1 MKSGL
6 LALIGFALIIPAIPL
21 RAFAQGGI
29 SSPLL
34 GAAGGK
40 ITVYVRDEFGAPL
53 TIPSKINLREV
64 GMAGDP
70 PSFPQIAGEGW
81 VFTNLPTGQDYQVEV
96 EAEGYQTAHE
106 DASLPPF
113 ENASSIVLVYM
124 KPVGQNNEF
133 RKPTGQFVL
142 APRTEKEVERGLK
155 DLRSGKFDSAEKH
168 LAQALQTA
176 PANPFVNY
184 VMGMIYLTSKQ
195 LPQAKSY
202 LEKSV
207 SIDPRNPRSL
217 LALGTVRFQ
226 LGDYSGATQ
235 VLEQDVRLDAT
246 SWKADWMLADSYLGL
261 KNYAKGREY
270 AEQALKMGKE
280 NAAVVQ
286 LLLGEALAGL
296 GDREGAIATI
306 EDYLRTHPN
315 DPNIARIHGYVEA
328 LRNPPSTPARAVAI
342 PVASKTNSLVASVPS
357 PVAAQ
362 PKAPLSIS
370 APAPPVDLPPKENW
384 APPDVDSV
392 KPFVIS
398 GATCSLPKV
407 LQAAAKNVLEFVN
420 SLQQFSAIEEY
431 QSVEIKRNQQLEWPE
446 TRKFNYLVTIDQ
458 PGPHIIQVNEIRND
472 GLGAGDMR
480 GILAD
485 MGSPGLV
492 LAFHPIFRNDFDW
505 KCEGIG
511 EWKDKPA
518 WVIHFEQRTDRPTSL
533 LAAYET
539 PSHQY
544 ALPLKGRAWVSQQQ
558 AQVLHLDTDLV
569 RPMTEIGLTREHFAI
584 DYGPVSFKS
593 HHVQLWLP
601 KDVDVYYQYK
611 GHFLH
616 HFHHYTNFKLFW
628 VGSSEVI
635 GKPKEVDQHP

>member
-1 MKSGL
+1 M
-6 LALIGFALIIPAIPL
+6 IPAIPP
-21 RAFAQGGI
+21 RAFAQGSALI
-29 SSPLL
+29 

-53 TIPSKINLREV
+53 TTTPKIDLRERGMV
-64 GMAGDP
+64 GAP
-70 PSFPQIAGEGW
+70 PGFPQIAGEGW
-81 VFTNLPTGQDYQVEV
+81 VFTNLPTGEDYQVIV
-96 EAEGYQTAHE
+96 QAEGYQTAYE

-113 ENASSIVLVYM
+113 DNASSIVLVYM
-124 KPVGQNNEF
+124 KPVGQKNEF
-133 RKPTGQFVL
+133 RKPKGQFVL

-155 DLRSGKFDSAEKH
+155 DLRSSKFDSAEKH
-168 LAQALQTA
+168 LAKALQTA
-176 PANPFVNY
+176 PANPYVNY

-195 LPQAKSY
+195 VPQAKPY

-207 SIDPRNPRSL
+207 SIDPRDARSL

-226 LGDYSGATQ
+226 LGDYLGAIQ

-246 SWKADWMLADSYLGL
+246 SWKAYWILADSYLTQR
-261 KNYAKGREY
+261 NYAKGREY
-270 AEQALKMGKE
+270 AEQALKLGKE

-296 GDREGAIATI
+296 GEREEAIATI
-306 EDYLRTHPN
+306 ENYLRTHPN
-315 DPNIARIHGYVEA
+315 DPNIAKIRSYVEA
-328 LRNPPSTPARAVAI
+328 LRNAPSPLAKAVAI
-342 PVASKTNSLVASVPS
+342 PVAAKTNSLAASVASPA
-357 PVAAQ
+357 PVQ

-398 GATCSLPKV
+398 GAACSLPKV
-407 LQAAAKNVLEFVN
+407 LGAATKNVLQFVS
-420 SLQQFSAIEEY
+420 SLQQFSATEEY
-431 QSVEIKRNQQLEWPE
+431 QSVEIKRNEQLESPE
-446 TRKFNYLVTIDQ
+446 TRKFDYLVTIDE
-458 PGPHIIQVNEIRND
+458 PGPHIIHVDEIRNA
-472 GLGAGDMR
+472 GPGAGNML

-485 MGSPGLV
+485 VGSPGLV
-492 LAFHPIFRNDFDW
+492 LAFHPIFRDDFDW

-539 PSHQY
+539 ASHEY
-544 ALPLKGRAWVSQQQ
+544 ALPLKGRAWVSQKE

-569 RPMTEIGLTREHFAI
+569 HPMTKIGLTREHFAI

-601 KDVDVYYQYK
+601 EDVDVYYQLK

-616 HFHHYTNFKLFW
+616 HFHHYTDFKLFW

-635 GKPKEVDQHP
+635 GKPKEAEQHP

>member
-1 MKSGL
+1 MKSGFV
-6 LALIGFALIIPAIPL
+6 ALIGLALMIPAIPP
-21 RAFAQGGI
+21 RAFAQGSALI
-29 SSPLL
+29 

-53 TIPSKINLREV
+53 TTTPKIDLRERGMV
-64 GMAGDP
+64 GAP
-70 PSFPQIAGEGW
+70 PGFPQIAGEGW
-81 VFTNLPTGQDYQVEV
+81 VFTNLPTGEDYQVIV
-96 EAEGYQTAHE
+96 QAEGYQTAYE

-113 ENASSIVLVYM
+113 DNASSIVLVYM
-124 KPVGQNNEF
+124 KPVGQKNEF
-133 RKPTGQFVL
+133 RKPKGQFVL

-155 DLRSGKFDSAEKH
+155 DLRSSKFDSAEKH
-168 LAQALQTA
+168 LAKALQTA
-176 PANPFVNY
+176 PANPYVNY

-195 LPQAKSY
+195 VPQAKPY

-207 SIDPRNPRSL
+207 SIDPRDARSL

-226 LGDYSGATQ
+226 LGDYLGAIQ

-246 SWKADWMLADSYLGL
+246 SWKAYWILADSYLTQR
-261 KNYAKGREY
+261 NYAKGREY
-270 AEQALKMGKE
+270 AEQALKLGKE

-296 GDREGAIATI
+296 GEREEAIATI
-306 EDYLRTHPN
+306 ENYLRTHPN
-315 DPNIARIHGYVEA
+315 DPNIAKIRSYVEA
-328 LRNPPSTPARAVAI
+328 LRNAPSPLAKAVAI
-342 PVASKTNSLVASVPS
+342 PVAAKTNSLAASVASPA
-357 PVAAQ
+357 PVQ

-398 GATCSLPKV
+398 GAACSLPKV
-407 LQAAAKNVLEFVN
+407 LGAATKNVLQFVS
-420 SLQQFSAIEEY
+420 SLQQFSATEEY
-431 QSVEIKRNQQLEWPE
+431 QSVEIKRNEQLESPE
-446 TRKFNYLVTIDQ
+446 TRKFDYLVTIDE
-458 PGPHIIQVNEIRND
+458 PGPHIIHVDEIRNA
-472 GLGAGDMR
+472 GPGAGNML

-485 MGSPGLV
+485 VGSPGLV
-492 LAFHPIFRNDFDW
+492 LAFHPIFRDDFDW

-539 PSHQY
+539 ASHEY
-544 ALPLKGRAWVSQQQ
+544 ALPLKGRAWVSQKE

-569 RPMTEIGLTREHFAI
+569 HPMTKIGLTREHFAI

-601 KDVDVYYQYK
+601 EDVDVYYQLK

-616 HFHHYTNFKLFW
+616 HFHHYTDFKLFW

-635 GKPKEVDQHP
+635 GKPKEAEQHP